1 MRLGSQVA
9 NFSKKKIEGTYVTIN
24 NERFYKITNS
34 DAMRPFFMSVVSD
47 SNHWMF
53 ISSNGGLSAGRKD
66 AESALFPYYTDDKIT
81 ESTAITG
88 PKSIFRI
95 TKDGEP
101 YLWEPFSDNYLG
113 IYNTQRNLYKNTL
126 GNKIIFEEINNDLG
140 VAFRYEW
147 NSSNEFGFVRK
158 SKLTNISDENLD
170 ISLLDGIQN
179 ILPYGVNSNIQ
190 NTRSNLVDAY
200 KKNELEIDSGLGIY
214 SLSSVIVDKAEPSE
228 ALKCTLVWSLGIEN
242 PTILISSLQLAAF
255 RQGLKVCTEEDVRAE
270 KGAFLLHTE
279 LSLTSQSSKE
289 WLLVANV
296 NQDASNVIAL
306 KNALKNPET
315 LEKSLFQDIALGSS
329 NLQ

>member
-9 NFSKKKIEGTYVTIN
+9 NFSEKKIEGTYVTLN
-24 NERFYKITNS
+24 NERFYKIENS

-53 ISSNGGLSAGRKD
+53 ISSNGGLTAGRKD

-95 TKDGEP
+95 TKDGQTF
-101 YLWEPFSDNYLG
+101 LWEPFSDNYVG

-126 GNKIIFEEINNDLG
+126 GNKIIFEEINHDLG
-140 VAFRYEW
+140 VAFQYEW
-147 NSSNEFGFVRK
+147 NSSNTYGFVRK
-158 SKLTNISDENLD
+158 SKLTNLSAEDLAIA
-170 ISLLDGIQN
+170 LLDGIQN
-179 ILPYGVNSNIQ
+179 ILPYGVNSTIQ

-200 KKNELEIDSGLGIY
+200 KKNELEKDAGLGIY

-228 ALKCTLVWSLGIEN
+228 ALKSTLVWSLGIEN
-242 PTILISSLQLAAF
+242 PTILISSLQLSNF
-255 RQGLKVCTEEDVRAE
+255 RKGFDVQTEEDVRAE
-270 KGAFLLHTE
+270 KGAFLIHSNITLKAGTE
-279 LSLTSQSSKE
+279 KE

-296 NQDASNVIAL
+296 NQDACAVTSL
-306 KNALKNPET
+306 KNALKN
-315 LEKSLFQDIALGSS
+315 
-329 NLQ
+329 